1 MFSILNQEIL
11 NNLNKKIDNKDEVI
25 TELKDIKK
33 TLDFIKQE
41 IAEIK
46 DTINNDLK
54 YSSGKINNHIDFIEK
69 IYENVKNPF
78 GYLCKVITFNTNEND
93 HKYLDDNSN
102 KEYNSDNSYDSDN
115 SNNFDES
122 QNENQYEN
130 DL

>member
-11 NNLNKKIDNKDEVI
+11 NNLNKKIDNKDEII

-33 TLDFIKQE
+33 TLDFIKEE
-41 IAEIK
+41 ITEIK

-69 IYENVKNPF
+69 IYENVKNPL

-93 HKYLDDNSN
+93 HKYLDF
-102 KEYNSDNSYDSDN
+102 DSDN
-115 SNNFDES
+115 KNDSDDSDDSDES
-122 QNENQYEN
+122 ENESEYDNE
-130 DL
+130 L